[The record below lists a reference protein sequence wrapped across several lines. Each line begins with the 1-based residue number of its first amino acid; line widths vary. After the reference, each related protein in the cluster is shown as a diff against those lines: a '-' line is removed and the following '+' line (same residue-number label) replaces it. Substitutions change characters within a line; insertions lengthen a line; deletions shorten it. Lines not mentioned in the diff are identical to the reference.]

1 MKKKRNRSPNW
12 ESGDRIVEVNGL
24 NTLIEGKQI
33 LHDIS
38 MDARV
43 GEITAILG
51 SSGSGK
57 TTLLKHL
64 LGIYPSSGSQ
74 VHVLRRNPSE
84 LDEADEIQFY
94 QDIGV
99 LYQEGALLN
108 SLTVGENIG
117 LPLEQH
123 SQLPSELIE
132 RIVRLKL
139 QLVNLGEVYY
149 DLPSQ
154 LSAGMLKRAALARA
168 IVMDPLVLFCD
179 EPGAGLDPVTLSQ
192 LDNLIVNLKELLGMT
207 VVMVT
212 HEVTSILRMADRVVF
227 LDQGHAIFC
236 GTLTDALRSTLPSLK
251 EFFAKGRGK

>member
-1 MKKKRNRSPNW
+1 MKTRNTTYSWKTGEN
-12 ESGDRIVEVNGL
+12 ILEVNGL
-24 NTLIEGKQI
+24 NSLIDGRQI
-33 LHDIS
+33 LTDIS
-38 MDARV
+38 MEARM

-64 LGIYPSSGSQ
+64 LGIYPSSGTE
-74 VHVLRRNPSE
+74 VRVLGRNPAE
-84 LDEADEIQFY
+84 LEEVDEVQFY

-123 SQLPSELIE
+123 SRLPPPLIE

-139 QLVNLGEVYY
+139 QLVNLGEVY
-149 DLPSQ
+149 DSLPSQ

-168 IVMDPLVLFCD
+168 IVMDPLILFCD
-179 EPGAGLDPVTLSQ
+179 EPGAGLDPVTLSN
-192 LDNLIVNLKELLGMT
+192 LDELIVNLKEMLGMT
-207 VVMVT
+207 VIMVT
-212 HEVTSILRMADRVVF
+212 HEVNSIRRMADRVVF
-227 LDQGHAIFC
+227 LENGHAVFT
-236 GTLTDALRSTLPSLK
+236 GTLDEALQSPLPSLQ
-251 EFFAKGRGK
+251 EFFAKCSK